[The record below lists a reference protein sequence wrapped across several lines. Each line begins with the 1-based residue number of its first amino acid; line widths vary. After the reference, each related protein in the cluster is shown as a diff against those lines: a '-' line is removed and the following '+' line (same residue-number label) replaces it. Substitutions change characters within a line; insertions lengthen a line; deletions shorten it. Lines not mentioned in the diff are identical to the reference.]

1 MAKKKTAQTTKKDSK
16 KTAAAVVGDAEEAV
30 SGKHLDTVLKEVTA
44 GTEKLD
50 LDEWIQVQCPYC
62 GEVFDVHATS
72 EEAGQSMI
80 EDCGVCCRPISLHI
94 KVEDEELTVSAFRA

>member
-1 MAKKKTAQTTKKDSK
+1 MAKKKTAQTQKKAPEKS
-16 KTAAAVVGDAEEAV
+16 APAVLGDAEEAV
-30 SGKHLDTVLKEVTA
+30 SSKNLDTVLKEVTA

-62 GEVFDVHATS
+62 GEVFDIHATS

-80 EDCGVCCRPISLHI
+80 EDCAVCCRPISLHI
-94 KVEDEELTVSAFRA
+94 KVEEEELTVSAFRA

>member
-1 MAKKKTAQTTKKDSK
+1 MAKKKTAQAPTSK
-16 KTAAAVVGDAEEAV
+16 KTAKKPAPPVLGDAEQAV

-44 GTEKLD
+44 GAEKLD

-62 GEVFDVHATS
+62 GEVFDIHATS

-80 EDCGVCCRPISLHI
+80 EDCSVCCRPI
-94 KVEDEELTVSAFRA
+94 

>member
-1 MAKKKTAQTTKKDSK
+1 MAKKKTAQTQKKAPK
-16 KTAAAVVGDAEEAV
+16 KSAPPLPADAEEAV

-80 EDCGVCCRPISLHI
+80 EDCEVCCRPISLHI
-94 KVEDEELTVSAFRA
+94 KVEEEELVVSAFRA